1 MKRRTF
7 FFSKV
12 LASFL
17 TVSMAVLA
25 VPVADFAQSGLVSDG
40 ILMGYIYDQD
50 MRTPVRNVVVKLRN
64 VSTQKEYE
72 SEPTNPLGMYSI
84 TAIEEGRYL
93 MGVQTPNGSYN
104 FQYSLFLKASET
116 AKLSVALTPKGF
128 SPVAAQEGSG
138 EAAGGNGGP
147 LSFFKSPAGILTLI
161 VVAEVVLFATVLLEK
176 ETSPIR

>member
-1 MKRRTF
+1 MKRKNICT
-7 FFSKV
+7 SKFM
-12 LASFL
+12 ASFL
-17 TVSMAVLA
+17 MISVAVLA
-25 VPVADFAQSGLVSDG
+25 VPVADFAQSGPSADG
-40 ILMGYIYDQD
+40 VLMGYIYDQD
-50 MRTPVRNVVVKLRN
+50 ARTPVRNVVVKLRN

-104 FQYSLFLKASET
+104 FQYSLYLKAGET

-128 SPVAAQEGSG
+128 SPVGGQETSG
-138 EAAGGNGGP
+138 EASAGKGGP
-147 LSFFKSPAGILTLI
+147 LKFFKSPAGILTLI
-161 VVAEVVLFATVLLEK
+161 IAAEVVLFATVLLEK